1 MRLSCVYWQD
11 DCEHRHKQ
19 IMWGQ
24 EDLATFTASLFQLAC
39 GCGYREAD
47 EKVFIA
53 DGGDWCWGIQK
64 KYFVD
69 ASGVLDW
76 YHACEHIWDYAK
88 VLRSANED
96 VQSWVD
102 EALSLL
108 RTKGGEEL
116 LDWLHPQMSVLRWK
130 KRDSLNALLGYF
142 RSRVGLTEYPTYRD
156 NKWQIGSG
164 MIESTAKQLV
174 GIRLKG
180 PGVYWSPTGA
190 SAITA
195 LRVHNINNNWHSLWK
210 NLVT

>member
-1 MRLSCVYWQD
+1 MFVHKKVYVSCDGIMYCANQREMCLPDPTRNRLIWRQIHLSCVCWQD
-11 DCEHRHKQ
+11 DCEH
-19 IMWGQ
+19 
-24 EDLATFTASLFQLAC
+24 L
-39 GCGYREAD
+39 
-47 EKVFIA
+47 
-53 DGGDWCWGIQK
+53 
-64 KYFVD
+64 
-69 ASGVLDW
+69 
-76 YHACEHIWDYAK
+76 WDYAK

-116 LDWLHPQMSVLRWK
+116 LDWLQPQMSGLHWK

-180 PGVYWSPTGA
+180 PGVYWSPAGA